1 MELSEAMKK
10 DLKRVRDLKNQ
21 VMQPDASPVQGK
33 KRTDKQ
39 FDQIIQQVKQQRSEK
54 LRATGIWCVDNTHQH
69 IFQDRSLQR
78 YMDH

>member
-54 LRATGIWCVDNTHQH
+54 LRATGI
-69 IFQDRSLQR
+69 
-78 YMDH
+78 